1 MNRVIVTLECGDCKS
16 RNYSTTRNKRTHT
29 KKYSAK
35 KYCRFCRKHTEHKE
49 SK

>member
-1 MNRVIVTLECGDCKS
+1 MNRAIVTLECGTCKN

-29 KKYSAK
+29 EKYKVK
-35 KYCRFCRKHTEHKE
+35 KYCPFCRRHTDHKE

>member
-1 MNRVIVTLECGDCKS
+1 MNRVIVSLECSECKN

-29 KKYSAK
+29 EKYKVK
-35 KYCRFCRKHTEHKE
+35 KYCRFCRRQTEHKE